1 MDEDFDL
8 ARRPVLPLSCANEA
22 AALRHLSALCSA
34 QLARYPTSLEADR
47 AALAAGATPSGEAL
61 AYGSNRRN
69 VLVLLRGEKEVL
81 SHYVALAAL
90 AVPLLEAAAAAGGA
104 GAGAGAGAAPGGAH
118 TAHVQLLASAQEAR
132 ARLAASGAAPGQ
144 ASGSDAQAAR
154 YLGAVVLPLM
164 QRAEA
169 AGRQAR
175 AIAVAAA
182 QNAQV
187 AAAMAAGK
195 D

>member
-22 AALRHLSALCSA
+22 AALRHLAALCSA
-34 QLARYPTSLEADR
+34 QLARYSTSLEADR
-47 AALAAGATPSGEAL
+47 AALAAGVTPSGEAL

-81 SHYVALAAL
+81 AHYVALAAL
-90 AVPLLEAAAAAGGA
+90 AVPLLEAAAAGGA
-104 GAGAGAGAAPGGAH
+104 GAAAGGPAAAPGAH

-132 ARLAASGAAPGQ
+132 ARLAANGAAPGQ

-175 AIAVAAA
+175 ALAVAAA

-187 AAAMAAGK
+187 AAAVAAGK